1 MPDAG
6 RPSFCLLPPRYT
18 AGMDVAALATSLVTM
33 SLARTQASASI
44 AVLRQQFEMQ
54 RSVIG
59 LLAGPPARDPA
70 PAGQGRLVDRI
81 A

>member
-1 MPDAG
+1 
-6 RPSFCLLPPRYT
+6 
-18 AGMDVAALATSLVTM
+18 MDVAALATSLVTM

-54 RSVIG
+54 RSVID
-59 LLAGPPARDPA
+59 LLAGPPARTPA